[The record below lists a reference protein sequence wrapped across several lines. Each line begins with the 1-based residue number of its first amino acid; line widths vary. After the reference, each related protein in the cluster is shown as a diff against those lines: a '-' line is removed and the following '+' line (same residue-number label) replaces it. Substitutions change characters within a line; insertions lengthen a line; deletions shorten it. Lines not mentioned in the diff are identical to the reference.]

1 MYAAFLPR
9 WKHLVEHADLR
20 FEVRSEL
27 WDDTGRIREQVAFLR
42 DDGRIARHDFVV
54 MVRFGANG
62 VRGERTYASPELNR
76 LFLGEFYDE
85 LEPIARDNDT

>member
-1 MYAAFLPR
+1 MPTCASRCGASSGTTP
-9 WKHLVEHADLR
+9 VA
-20 FEVRSEL
+20 
-27 WDDTGRIREQVAFLR
+27 IREQVAFLR
-42 DDGRIARHDFVV
+42 DDGRIVRHDFVV